1 MRVGSFLRHRLAGKT
16 RSNALR
22 THERG
27 EMKWGQSSAS
37 ASAEGGKKVEHAY
50 AAASAAR
57 FHLRSCS
64 CSLSFI
70 LFLYSVH
77 HVVSPGS
84 LNSGSDRET
93 NENEKE
99 KEEKSANG
107 MYSGDLRAL
116 VSLCCCYPVE
126 FLSFN
131 LTKYSELVVS

>member
-1 MRVGSFLRHRLAGKT
+1 MGPKLC
-16 RSNALR
+16 
-22 THERG
+22 
-27 EMKWGQSSAS
+27 S
-37 ASAEGGKKVEHAY
+37 ASAEGGKKVEHAS
-50 AAASAAR
+50 AAAR
-57 FHLRSCS
+57 FHLRS